1 MVELAIVGMVAL
13 LIHAFAFS
21 ASQLWVCPDTSY
33 YIALAGGLAE
43 RFDFANELFLIRPP
57 GYPVFLAGIFVIFG
71 SVSPIAILVAQ
82 HGLVLGVTIITA
94 LIAWHLTQRRSMV
107 ILCGLFSA
115 MSLQLLAFSN
125 VLIAEAPYT
134 FVLVLA
140 VYFLV
145 RYVREGERRFVAW
158 ASFGA
163 GIACL
168 IRPTG
173 LSIVGICLLVAAN
186 RAWTR
191 IRWREVE
198 GTPFR
203 LRKTEGRGKRTAL
216 SKAIK
221 RPSRIPPWC
230 RIVGMELGFALL
242 PALIAVT
249 PVTVLNAYHHGSG
262 LTGNCASL
270 ALYHRLAAMDG
281 LDAPQSAAFAE
292 IRTVVEE
299 AITREEIPAHANYR
313 HWGPVW
319 HAYEAVRDRSLVES
333 AAIMGRANH
342 DLIRE
347 HLGSVIKN
355 TLRYAY
361 WMVMVPDSFYRFQ
374 PGGAPGVQTSNG
386 EYVREARA
394 AIFDVSTYTKLME
407 PWVAPYAEYVTLQS
421 APAYA
426 SPAWR
431 AIAEWFY
438 VNIEAGPSIFGMVDS
453 PYEEFGW
460 LCIIGMIAVLGTR
473 ERFAWLVVAGV
484 IFLQIVPS
492 AFLAGPTPRYAIP
505 IKPLMILYGAYVVVT
520 VARTFGLTVQS
531 AWFLCRRRLR
541 AA

>member
-1 MVELAIVGMVAL
+1 MGVVAL
-13 LIHAFAFS
+13 LVHALVFS

-57 GYPVFLAGIFVIFG
+57 GYPIFLAGIFVIFG
-71 SVSPIAILVAQ
+71 SASPVAILVAQ
-82 HGLVLGVTIITA
+82 HGLVLGVTIVTA
-94 LIAWHLTQRRSMV
+94 LIAWHLTQNRSIV
-107 ILCGLFSA
+107 VLSGLFSA
-115 MSLQLLAFSN
+115 GSLQLLAFSN

-134 FVLVLA
+134 FVLVLS

-145 RYVREGERRFVAW
+145 RYVREGERWFVAW

-163 GIACL
+163 GIAYL

-173 LSIVGICLLVAAN
+173 LSIVGICVLVAAY

-191 IRWREVE
+191 IRWRDVE

-216 SKAIK
+216 SKAI
-221 RPSRIPPWC
+221 SRSSRVPPWC
-230 RIVGMELGFALL
+230 RIAGMELGLAVV

-249 PVTVLNAYHHGSG
+249 PLIVLNAYHHGSG
-262 LTGNCASL
+262 LTGTYANL

-281 LDAPQSAAFAE
+281 LETPQSAAFSD

-299 AITREEIPAHANYR
+299 AMTREEIPAYANYR
-313 HWGPVW
+313 HWSSVW
-319 HAYEAVRDRSLVES
+319 HAYQAVRQKSLVES
-333 AAIMGRANH
+333 AAIMGQANR
-342 DLIRE
+342 DLIHE
-347 HLGSVIKN
+347 HIGFVFKN
-355 TLRYAY
+355 TVRYAY

-374 PGGAPGVQTSNG
+374 PGGAPGVQTTKG

-394 AIFDVSTYTKLME
+394 TIFDVATYTKLVE
-407 PWVAPYAEYVTLQS
+407 PWITPHAKYVTLQS
-421 APAYA
+421 DPTYA

-438 VNIEAGPSIFGMVDS
+438 VNIEAGPSVLGIVDS

-473 ERFAWLVVAGV
+473 ERFAWLVIAGV

-520 VARTFGLTVQS
+520 VVRTFGLTVQS
-531 AWFLCRRRLR
+531 AWFLCRRRLSTE
-541 AA
+541 